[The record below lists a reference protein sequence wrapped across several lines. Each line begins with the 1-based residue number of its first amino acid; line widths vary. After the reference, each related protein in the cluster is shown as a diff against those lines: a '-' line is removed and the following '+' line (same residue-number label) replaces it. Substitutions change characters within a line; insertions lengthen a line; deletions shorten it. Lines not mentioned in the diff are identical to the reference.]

1 MLENLKKKEKNKD
14 LKQEYNKIRTKVLL
28 QRLDEKSLM
37 TVILTRLRTMQ

>member
-14 LKQEYNKIRTKVLL
+14 LKQEYNTIRTKVLL

>member
-14 LKQEYNKIRTKVLL
+14 LKQEYNTIRTKVLL
-28 QRLDEKSLM
+28 QRLDEESLM